1 MERKKVTI
9 EYPLAAKSPAIVW
22 RLISSAAGLQK
33 WMADRVSDDGATMTF
48 TWGESWRAHDVKVS
62 HVISSRKFSYL
73 RLRWEADHGEDEYW
87 EMRISQSEHTGSLA
101 LVITDFADADE
112 EDSIRCLWSGN
123 LSRLHS
129 VSGL

>member
-48 TWGESWRAHDVKVS
+48 TWGELWTGQDERVS
-62 HVISSRKFSYL
+62 HVIDRRKFSHI
-73 RLRWEADHGEDEYW
+73 RLKWDADHGEGEYW
-87 EMRISQSEHTGSLA
+87 EMRLEESELTGNLA
-101 LVITDFADADE
+101 LLITDFADADE
-112 EDSIRCLWSGN
+112 EDSLRGLWSGSLN
-123 LSRLHS
+123 RLHR

>member
-48 TWGESWRAHDVKVS
+48 TWGELWTGQDVRVS
-62 HVISSRKFSYL
+62 HVIDRRKFSHI
-73 RLRWEADHGEDEYW
+73 RLKWDSDHGEGEYW
-87 EMRISQSEHTGSLA
+87 EMRLEESELTGNLA
-101 LVITDFADADE
+101 LLITDFADADE
-112 EDSIRCLWSGN
+112 EDSLRGLWSGSLN
-123 LSRLHS
+123 RLHR